1 MRCPICQAPSRPRPE
16 NEAFPFC
23 SRSCKL
29 QDLGRWLSGDYRI
42 PTDSNES
49 ELGLGSEGRPLEED
63 E

>member
-1 MRCPICQAPSRPRPE
+1 MRPRPE

-29 QDLGRWLSGDYRI
+29 LDLGRWLSGDYRI
-42 PTDSNES
+42 PAES
-49 ELGLGSEGRPLEED
+49 DDPELRLGSEGRPLEED